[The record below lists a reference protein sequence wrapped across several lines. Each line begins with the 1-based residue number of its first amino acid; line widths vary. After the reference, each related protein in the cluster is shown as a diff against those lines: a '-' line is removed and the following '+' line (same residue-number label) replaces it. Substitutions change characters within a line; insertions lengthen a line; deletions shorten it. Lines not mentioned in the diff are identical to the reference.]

1 MKKTFM
7 HITIAFLI
15 CGLAFSLA
23 FLTGCGK
30 KQDAGTMA
38 PATSPGLPGQGVP
51 GAPGTPMQ
59 GQGMPSAPGAP
70 GAPGAQ
76 TTAAPGTTT
85 QPTANSKTLE
95 FNQLKLASPVQTVML
110 KEEGI
115 SIEFLRFKYTDWQ
128 GKVWLCEMPSSEAK
142 VARSESAWIA
152 AFDVYKK
159 ESTTTKTTEKK
170 SVKRLN
176 DFPFVSPP
184 PAEKQQQPGT
194 QGSGTSNQ
202 LPGRLPGPSRYPT
215 GP

>member
-1 MKKTFM
+1 M
-7 HITIAFLI
+7 HVTIAFLI

-23 FLTGCGK
+23 SLTGCGK
-30 KQDAGTMA
+30 NQDAGTMA
-38 PATSPGLPGQGVP
+38 PATSPGMPGQGVP
-51 GAPGTPMQ
+51 GAPGAQMP
-59 GQGMPSAPGAP
+59 GQGMTNTPGAP

-76 TTAAPGTTT
+76 AAAAP
-85 QPTANSKTLE
+85 QSTAIPKAPVE
-95 FNQLKLASPVQTVML
+95 FNQLKLASPVKTVML

-128 GKVWLCEMPSSEAK
+128 GKTWLCEMPANEAK
-142 VARSESAWIA
+142 VARSENEWLA
-152 AFDVYKK
+152 AFDVYRK
-159 ESTTTKTTEKK
+159 ESTTAKTTEKK

-202 LPGRLPGPSRYPT
+202 LPGRLPGPGRYPT